1 MAQTFIKIKNDRR
14 QTWKKYKQTIRQSKI
29 SSRASLSIN
38 NIDDPMMIQNRSLI
52 TSMTTL
58 LILLAN

>member
-1 MAQTFIKIKNDRR
+1 MKIKNDMR
-14 QTWKKYKQTIRQSKI
+14 QTWKNINRQLGKVKYHHVLLYQSI
-29 SSRASLSIN
+29 TL
-38 NIDDPMMIQNRSLI
+38 PLMIQNRSLI